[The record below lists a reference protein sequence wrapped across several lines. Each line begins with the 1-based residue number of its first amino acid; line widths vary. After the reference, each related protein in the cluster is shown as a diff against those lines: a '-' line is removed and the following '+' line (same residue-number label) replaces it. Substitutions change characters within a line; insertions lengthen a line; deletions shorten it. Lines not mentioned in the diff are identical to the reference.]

1 MVVSATARPTDDAS
15 LVLLVLFATTINL
28 CGDGSTLES
37 VNHCSFTRDSGDWS
51 CLDGSCFVLVV
62 LASTFFGWQDVR
74 IVFISHGKVFV
85 KVSVALS
92 SRLRLTASTCCV
104 AIKYL
109 LCRENSH
116 VASFDASSGLDYR
129 NSTHDPTRLTSALVL
144 DGTRALATPVFACS
158 SC

>member
-1 MVVSATARPTDDAS
+1 MVVCASARPADDAS
-15 LVLLVLFATTINL
+15 LVVVILFATTINSS
-28 CGDGSTLES
+28 GDGSTLES
-37 VNHCSFTRDSGDWS
+37 TNHSGFTIDSGDWS
-51 CLDGSCFVLVV
+51 CLDVSSFILVV
-62 LASTFFGWQDVR
+62 LALTLFGWQDVR

-92 SRLRLTASTCCV
+92 GRLRLTTSTCCV

-116 VASFDASSGLDYR
+116 VTSFDASSGLDYR